1 VINKQTN
8 KTKQNKQLS
17 RFKNLPCDSKTIIR
31 SPSAD
36 DDVNK
41 LLRGCCVDAFI
52 SDCALPKKRRK
63 QKQQI
68 RFEWRIFSKTTTTN
82 LEKKMFSKQ

>member
-8 KTKQNKQLS
+8 KQNKQLS

-52 SDCALPKKRRK
+52 SDCALPKRVEDFFKNNNKFREENV
-63 QKQQI
+63 
-68 RFEWRIFSKTTTTN
+68 FKTIKKKK
-82 LEKKMFSKQ
+82 EK